1 MISMICAI
9 ARNNVIGNNNSLIWH
24 IPSDLKRFK
33 SITSGSTIIM
43 GRKTFESLPGVLP
56 KRKHIVITRD
66 ENYTVDNENVEIFH
80 SVDEVLRTYENIT
93 EEVYIIGGGQI
104 YKEFL
109 PHADK
114 LHLTILE
121 KDFEGDTFFPEI
133 NNAEWITEEKSDI
146 ITENDI
152 DYYFIDLKRK

>member
-1 MISMICAI
+1 
-9 ARNNVIGNNNSLIWH
+9 
-24 IPSDLKRFK
+24 
-33 SITSGSTIIM
+33 M

-66 ENYTVDNENVEIFH
+66 KNYTVDNESVEVLH
-80 SVDEVLRTYENIT
+80 SVDEVLKKFENSS

-109 PHADK
+109 PHAVK

-121 KDFEGDTFFPEI
+121 KDFEGDTKFPEI
-133 NNAEWITEEKSDI
+133 NKDEWITEEKSEI
-146 ITENDI
+146 ITENNI